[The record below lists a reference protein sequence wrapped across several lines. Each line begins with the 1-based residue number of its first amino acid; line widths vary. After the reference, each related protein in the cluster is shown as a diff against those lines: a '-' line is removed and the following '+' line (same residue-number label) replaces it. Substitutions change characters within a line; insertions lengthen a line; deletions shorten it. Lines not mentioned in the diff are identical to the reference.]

1 MAFGNLGTIWSEI
14 GLETKRLSAGVT
26 TAKMKL
32 SELDRQAMTKT
43 ASINA
48 KLRSIGTGLQTV
60 GKRMSMYV
68 TLPLMAVGAASVKAG
83 MDFDSGMTKSL
94 AIMNN
99 ITPQIR
105 KQMELTAKDVVKY
118 TTFSAKEGADA
129 YFYLASAGLD
139 AAQSIEALPKVA
151 KFAQAGN
158 FDLALATDLLTD
170 AQSALGLTIRD
181 DVVANMENM
190 TRVSDVL
197 VKANTLSNATVRQF
211 SESLTNKAG
220 PALRMLN
227 KDLEEGT
234 AVLAVYA
241 DQGIKGAEAGNYL
254 NIILRDLQRSS
265 INNAEAFKQ
274 FGVDVFDASGQVRN
288 IADIIGDLENAL
300 DGMSDKEKRATLM
313 MMGFQDRSISAM
325 MALLG
330 TSDAI
335 RNYETELR
343 SATGFTEKVAAK
355 QMESFTAQVEQLKN
369 ELVLIGIQIFD
380 ILRPRLESLVE
391 WVKKSIDWFDSL
403 ADSQKRLVIDLG
415 IFAAAIGPVAYALGG
430 LTKIVAGLNTAMAS
444 LGVTLGVTTG
454 MATGMVAALAIG
466 LARFG
471 VDIYTYVNAF
481 KALEDSTVSWQRK
494 FVNFIPF
501 FDRFAVTF
509 AEWMGLSEEQIR
521 NIDTLTGGTK
531 ELNEVLESTE
541 KFIKKHSETLPLA
554 SAAMVDLIQNYQ
566 DGTLSQEGFKIGV
579 EELREATQNGR
590 VDIEEAASSVDDFA
604 DKQEIAR
611 IKVEAHTKAQE
622 EAKQPIE
629 DTTEAIEE
637 QEKTVDEL
645 TEAFSRGDIEVGEYI
660 EQLEAL
666 GLTVGEVEGA
676 FESLIHDMFRT
687 FNINYAVEEST
698 QKYEESLKKL
708 TNSYGVHKASQKEIT
723 QATWNYEDAL
733 AKNHEIL
740 QDVESTERDKL
751 KAQWAVDESLN
762 ELNKTTRTYTTSE
775 KNRKDII
782 AEVVKNM
789 ETLHLDMLIQYY
801 DNDTSIEQQK
811 EIQKQYIA
819 TGIKAVELGATS
831 IESFAQTAIAFD
843 MSSTDIIKYAGEMG
857 IELDEA
863 TKARIININVD
874 ASKVPGAVQKVLDD
888 LGRIKDKTVKITV
901 RKYYEALGAV
911 SGGAMG
917 GIVGYGKGGII
928 GSDRAGL
935 PILSAAY
942 GMVTPQKGKVVPILA
957 HEGEVILNTSQQRN
971 LAEWIMNYAK
981 TTPKTIGDTPEIH
994 LHLEY
999 NEELASQTFARLF
1012 AQKIGELQ

>member
-48 KLRSIGTGLQTV
+48 KLRTIGTGLQTV
-60 GKRMSMYV
+60 GRNMSMYV
-68 TLPLMAVGAASVKAG
+68 TLPLMAVGAAATKAG

-118 TTFSAKEGADA
+118 TTFSAKEAADA

-227 KDLEEGT
+227 KDIEEGT

-288 IADIIGDLENAL
+288 IADIIGDLEDAL

-335 RNYETELR
+335 RDYEKELR
-343 SATGFTEKVAAK
+343 SATGFTEAVAEK
-355 QMESFTAQVEQLKN
+355 QMESFAAQVEQLKN
-369 ELVLIGIQIFD
+369 ELVLVGIQIFD
-380 ILRPRLESLVE
+380 ILRPKLMSLVE
-391 WVKKSIDWFDSL
+391 QIKKAIDWFDDL
-403 ADSQKRLVIDLG
+403 TDSQKNLIINMG
-415 IFAAAIGPVAYALGG
+415 IFAVAIGPVAYALSG
-430 LTKIVAGLNTAMAS
+430 LTKIIVGVRTAVVGLTIANRGLMAS
-444 LGVTLGVTTG
+444 IKLYIL
-454 MATGMVAALAIG
+454 VAAAILAVGQAGDWAANKIDNYYLASLARTVLPHAGFVYQTKLMIEMIKG
-466 LARFG
+466 LA
-471 VDIYTYVNAF
+471 DH
-481 KALEDSTVSWQRK
+481 
-494 FVNFIPF
+494 
-501 FDRFAVTF
+501 
-509 AEWMGLSEEQIR
+509 
-521 NIDTLTGGTK
+521 TLTWSEYIRMNGREMDEWAQK
-531 ELNEVLESTE
+531 HREAVEVVDDFDEVLESSE

-554 SAAMVDLIQNYQ
+554 SAAMVDLIQDYQ
-566 DGTLSQEGFKIGV
+566 DGTLSAEGFKIGV
-579 EELREATQNGR
+579 EELRKATQNGR
-590 VDIEEAASSVDDFA
+590 IDIEEAADSVDWYA
-604 DKQEIAR
+604 EAQEIAR
-611 IKVEAHTKAQE
+611 RKVDAHTQAQKD
-622 EAKQPIE
+622 AKEPIE
-629 DTTEAIEE
+629 DTTGAIDDQTES
-637 QEKTVDEL
+637 VDNL
-645 TEAFSRGDIEVGEYI
+645 R
-660 EQLEAL
+660 
-666 GLTVGEVEGA
+666 GA
-676 FESLIHDMFRT
+676 FNDLIGTIFDGITTYNDFQESGI
-687 FNINYAVEEST
+687 AV
-698 QKYEESLKKL
+698 
-708 TNSYGVHKASQKEIT
+708 
-723 QATWNYEDAL
+723 
-733 AKNHEIL
+733 
-740 QDVESTERDKL
+740 
-751 KAQWAVDESLN
+751 
-762 ELNKTTRTYTTSE
+762 
-775 KNRKDII
+775 
-782 AEVVKNM
+782 
-789 ETLHLDMLIQYY
+789 
-801 DNDTSIEQQK
+801 K
-811 EIQKQYIA
+811 EIQTKINKLIEEGKQDTDEY
-819 TGIKAVELGATS
+819 IKAENELDDAIIKLIEDSFALSTSIYATTEQQEEARKKAMELGLEYINTGRISAEQFMNMAS
-831 IESFAQTAIAFD
+831 EFGLRAA
-843 MSSTDIIKYAGEMG
+843 DIILYAEEMG
-857 IELDEA
+857 IVLDEA
-863 TKARIININVD
+863 TRERILSIDNQTEDTIQMIVN
-874 ASKVPGAVQKVLDD
+874 D
-888 LGRIKDKTVKITV
+888 LARIKDKTVYV
-901 RKYYEALGAV
+901 RTYHETYRTESVKTKYYTEY
-911 SGGAMG
+911 GAMG
-917 GIVGYGKGGII
+917 GIVGYGSGGII
-928 GSDRAGL
+928 GSDGTRQ

-942 GMVTPQKGKVVPILA
+942 GMVTPQRGREVPILA

-971 LAEWIMNYAK
+971 LAEWIMGKAK
-981 TTPKTIGDTPEIH
+981 TVPQSSGGMVIENLNVITPKGTPAEIANETEFLMRQIGM
-994 LHLEY
+994 EY
-999 NEELASQTFARLF
+999 GLR
-1012 AQKIGELQ
+1012 